1 MKVLIILAIIYFV
14 YRHFK
19 GKMLESMGSAN
30 DSCSRAQG
38 SADDV
43 MVQDP
48 ECEIYFP
55 LRDGVPGMVN
65 GKSINFCST
74 ECRDAYMKKHR

>member
-19 GKMLESMGSAN
+19 NKMLGDTGMAGGQSQKGPT
-30 DSCSRAQG
+30 

-43 MVQDP
+43 MIQDP
-48 ECEIYFP
+48 ECGVYFP
-55 LRDGVPGMVN
+55 LREGVPCNLN
-65 GKSINFCST
+65 GESLSFCST
-74 ECRDAYMKKHR
+74 ECRDAYMKKHS